1 MRPSAASSNPR
12 QRTWWPRS
20 ASVRSNCME
29 KPEALI
35 NVEVAYALPEHQRIL
50 SLQVPVG
57 ITALQAVRLSGI
69 TREFP
74 DIDPDSADMGVF
86 SKNLDGKAL
95 PLPADYVLKPR
106 DRVEIYRPL
115 IADPKAARAQRAAK
129 LREQKAGE

>member
-1 MRPSAASSNPR
+1 
-12 QRTWWPRS
+12 
-20 ASVRSNCME
+20 ME

-35 NVEVAYALPEHQRIL
+35 NVEVAYALPERQRIL
-50 SLQVPVG
+50 SLQVPAG
-57 ITALQAVRLSGI
+57 TTALQAARLSGI

-74 DIDPDSADMGVF
+74 DIDLDTADMGVF

-115 IADPKAARAQRAAK
+115 VADPKAARAQRAAK
-129 LREQKAGE
+129 LREQKAGD